1 MTETNSGDPQLR
13 RSWSEAVQAYL
24 HPRVL
29 VMLFLGFAAGL
40 PFLLVFSTLTFWL
53 AELDIEKATIGY
65 FSWIGITYSI
75 KVFWAPIVDRVPL
88 PGLTAAMGKRR
99 SWMIL
104 AQLGIAGG
112 LIGMALTDPSASIE
126 QVAFFA
132 LLVAFSSATQ
142 DITIDAYRIEAVEVK
157 LQGAMAAT
165 YQFGYRVALIVAGA
179 GTLYLAELW
188 SWPIAYFAMAACV
201 GVGVITVL
209 LIDEPEHALE
219 PIARLKDPR
228 VALTVAKNF
237 MLIAALLAGVG
248 GIGITSSSTFA
259 LQGVFGLLIF
269 LSLALIYLSVLART
283 SKAPTIVGW
292 FNTSVIEP
300 FMEFFTRFGL
310 MTLVIL
316 LFVAAYRLSDIS
328 MGSMANVLYADL
340 GYEKVQVANV
350 AKFYGVIVTIIGTFI
365 GGLLVARYGVSRTL
379 VLGAVLVSAANL
391 AFAWLATQDAEI
403 RNLMVAISADNFS
416 GGLAGTVFIAYL
428 SSLVNKA
435 YSATQ
440 YALFSSLFTLPGKI
454 IAGFSGVIVENMGFV
469 GFFIYVAALGVPA
482 ILLAATIIPRI
493 KGKPAAQT
501 TPAPA

>member
-1 MTETNSGDPQLR
+1 MTETEFNDPAVK
-13 RSWSEAVQAYL
+13 RSWSEAMQAYL

-53 AELDIEKATIGY
+53 AELDIQKATIGY

-99 SWMIL
+99 SWMIVS
-104 AQLGIAGG
+104 QFGIAAG
-112 LIGMALTDPSASIE
+112 LIGMALTDPSANIE

-132 LLVAFSSATQ
+132 LVVAFSSATQ
-142 DITIDAYRIEAVEVK
+142 DITIDAYRIEAVALD

-179 GTLYLAELW
+179 GALYVAEFW
-188 SWPIAYFAMAACV
+188 SWPMAYFAMAACMAV
-201 GVGVITVL
+201 GILTVL
-209 LIDEPEHALE
+209 VIDEPEH
-219 PIARLKDPR
+219 DPEQIVGLYDTR

-237 MLIAALLAGVG
+237 ILIAALLAGVG

-259 LQGVFGLLIF
+259 LRGVFGLLLI
-269 LSLALIYLSVLART
+269 LSITLIYLSILART
-283 SKAPTIVGW
+283 SKAQTIVGW
-292 FNTSVIEP
+292 FNASVIEP

-316 LFVAAYRLSDIS
+316 LFVSAYRLSDIS

-340 GYEKVQVANV
+340 GYEKVDVANV
-350 AKFYGVIVTIIGTFI
+350 AKFYGVIVTMLGTFA
-365 GGLLVARYGVSRTL
+365 GGLLVARYGVTRTL
-379 VLGAVLVSAANL
+379 VLGAILVSAANL

-454 IAGFSGVIVENMGFV
+454 IAGFSGVVVENMGFV

-482 ILLAATIIPRI
+482 IVLAATIIPRI
-493 KGKPAAQT
+493 KSKPNTAE
-501 TPAPA
+501 PAPA

>member
-1 MTETNSGDPQLR
+1 VSESDSAELQSK
-13 RSWSEAVQAYL
+13 RSWSQAVQAYS

-53 AELDIEKATIGY
+53 AELDIQKATIGY

-88 PGLTAAMGKRR
+88 PGLTAALGKRR
-99 SWMIL
+99 SWMIV
-104 AQLGIAGG
+104 AQIGIAAG
-112 LIGMALTDPSASIE
+112 LIGMALTDPSANIE

-142 DITIDAYRIEAVEVK
+142 DITIDAYRIEAVALE

-188 SWPIAYFAMAACV
+188 SWPMAYFAMAACM
-201 GVGVITVL
+201 GVGMLTVL
-209 LIDEPEHALE
+209 VIAEPDHDPD
-219 PIARLKDPR
+219 PIVGLNDFR

-237 MLIAALLAGVG
+237 ILIAVLLAGVG
-248 GIGITSSSTFA
+248 TVGITSSSTFA
-259 LQGVFGLLIF
+259 LQSVFGLLII
-269 LSLALIYLSVLART
+269 LALNLVYLSFLART
-283 SKAPTIVGW
+283 SRAQTIVGW
-292 FNTSVIEP
+292 FNASVIEP

-340 GYEKVQVANV
+340 GYEKVEVANV
-350 AKFYGVIVTIIGTFI
+350 AKFYGVIVTMLGTFA

-379 VLGAVLVSAANL
+379 VLGAILVSAANL

-428 SSLVNKA
+428 SGLVNKA

-482 ILLAATIIPRI
+482 IVLAATIIPRI
-493 KGKPAAQT
+493 KGRPVVPQS
-501 TPAPA
+501 APA

>member
-1 MTETNSGDPQLR
+1 VSDATDPQTR
-13 RSWSEAVQAYL
+13 RSWAEAVQAYS

-53 AELDIEKATIGY
+53 AELDIQKATIGY

-88 PGLTAAMGKRR
+88 PGLTDVMGKRR
-99 SWMIL
+99 SWMIV
-104 AQLGIAGG
+104 AQIGIAAG
-112 LIGMALTDPSASIE
+112 LIGMALTDPSANIE

-142 DITIDAYRIEAVEVK
+142 DITIDAYRIEAVELD

-188 SWPIAYFAMAACV
+188 SWPMAYFAMAACM
-201 GVGVITVL
+201 GVGIVTVL
-209 LIDEPEHALE
+209 LIAEPDHELK
-219 PIARLKDPR
+219 PIVKLNDQS
-228 VALTVAKNF
+228 VAMTVAKNF
-237 MLIAALLAGVG
+237 MLIAVLLAGVG
-248 GIGITSSSTFA
+248 GLGITSSSTIA
-259 LQGVFGLLIF
+259 LQSVFGLLIF
-269 LSLALIYLSVLART
+269 LAIALVYLSVLART
-283 SKAPTIVGW
+283 SRAQTIVGW
-292 FNTSVIEP
+292 FNESVIEP

-340 GYEKVQVANV
+340 GYEKVEVANV
-350 AKFYGVIVTIIGTFI
+350 AKFYGVIVTMLGTFA

-428 SSLVNKA
+428 SGLVNKA

-493 KGKPAAQT
+493 KSKAVTAQ
-501 TPAPA
+501 PAPA